1 MQILS
6 KKSDIILPFQTF
18 LRSSLMEDSWVIV
31 NAFAVI
37 LLWYVVLV
45 EIYAEN
51 PALERSVVEKG

>member
-1 MQILS
+1 
-6 KKSDIILPFQTF
+6 
-18 LRSSLMEDSWVIV
+18 MEDSWVIV